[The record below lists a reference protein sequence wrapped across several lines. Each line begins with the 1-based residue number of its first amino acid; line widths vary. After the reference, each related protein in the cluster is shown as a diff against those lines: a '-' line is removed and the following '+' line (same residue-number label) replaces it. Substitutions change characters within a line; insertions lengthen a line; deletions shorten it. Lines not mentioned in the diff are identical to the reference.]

1 MDEKSKTAGTVLRI
15 ERSSIHDGQGLRTVV
30 FLKGCPL
37 RCRWCST
44 PESQSP
50 GPELGFAAD
59 RCRGCGTCAKVC
71 PAGAISSAAEKGK
84 AELNRAK
91 CRGCFAC
98 VAECPA
104 GALKKYGV
112 PMTVEDVV
120 AEITRDEVFYFH
132 SGGGVTISGGEP
144 LYQPRF
150 TAEVL
155 KECKRLGIHTA
166 IETCLFAPWNHV
178 EAVLPWLDVL
188 YADIKLMDEGLHKRW
203 TGAGNGLI
211 LENLHR
217 IDASLYNTEIIAR
230 IPVIPGVTDTD
241 SNLSDTV
248 EMLSRI
254 KKLKDIELL
263 PYHRLGIET
272 YRNLGREYS
281 LRDLVPPSEE
291 HMLERRRY
299 IDRLMKKF
307 HIGSQPAA
315 GG

>member
-1 MDEKSKTAGTVLRI
+1 M
-15 ERSSIHDGQGLRTVV
+15 GL
-30 FLKGCPL
+30 
-37 RCRWCST
+37 
-44 PESQSP
+44 
-50 GPELGFAAD
+50 AAD
-59 RCRGCGTCAKVC
+59 RCKGCGTCAEVC
-71 PAGAISSAAEKGK
+71 PAGAVSPEEEKGK
-84 AELNRAK
+84 AELNSAK
-91 CRGCFAC
+91 CRACFAC
-98 VAECPA
+98 VSECPA

-112 PMTVEDVV
+112 PMTVEETV
-120 AEITRDEVFYFH
+120 AEISRDEVFYFH

-211 LENLHR
+211 LENLRR
-217 IDASLYNTEIIAR
+217 IDASPYDVEIIAR
-230 IPVIPGVTDTD
+230 IPLIPGVTDTD
-241 SNLSDTV
+241 GNLSDTV
-248 EMLSRI
+248 EILSRI
-254 KKLKDIELL
+254 KRLKDIELL

-281 LRDLVPPSEE
+281 LKDLVPPSEE
-291 HMLERRRY
+291 HVIERRKY
-299 IDRLMKKF
+299 VDRLMKKF
-307 HIGSQPAA
+307 RTGS
-315 GG
+315 

>member
-1 MDEKSKTAGTVLRI
+1 MDEKGKTKGTVLRI

-50 GPELGFAAD
+50 RPELGLAAD
-59 RCRGCGTCAKVC
+59 RCSGCGTCAEVC
-71 PAGAISSAAEKGK
+71 PAGAFSPAAEKGK
-84 AELNRAK
+84 AELDRAK

-98 VAECPA
+98 VFECPA

-112 PMTVEDVV
+112 PMTVEEVV
-120 AEITRDEVFYFH
+120 AEICRDEVFYFH

-155 KECKRLGIHTA
+155 KESKRLGIHTA
-166 IETCLFAPWNHV
+166 IESCLFAPWDHV
-178 EAVLPWLDVL
+178 EAILPWLDAL
-188 YADIKLMDEGLHKRW
+188 YADIKLMDEGLHKHW

-211 LENLHR
+211 LENLRR
-217 IDASLYNTEIIAR
+217 IDASSYNIEIIAR
-230 IPVIPGVTDTD
+230 IPMIPGVTDTD
-241 SNLSDTV
+241 GNLSDAV
-248 EMLSRI
+248 EMLSRV

-281 LRDLVPPSEE
+281 LKDLVPPSGE
-291 HMLERRRY
+291 HMLERRKY
-299 IDRLMKKF
+299 LDRLMKKSR
-307 HIGSQPAA
+307 IGS
-315 GG
+315 

>member
-1 MDEKSKTAGTVLRI
+1 MDKNSKTQGTILRI

-50 GPELGFAAD
+50 RPELGFVAG
-59 RCRGCGTCAKVC
+59 RCRGCGTCVKVC
-71 PAGAISSAAEKGK
+71 PAGAVSLAVESGK
-84 AELNRAK
+84 ARFDRAK
-91 CRGCFAC
+91 CRGCFEC
-98 VAECPA
+98 VSKCPA

-112 PMTVEDVV
+112 PMTVEEVA
-120 AEITRDEVFYFH
+120 AEISRDEVFYFH

-150 TAEVL
+150 TAEIL
-155 KECKRLGIHTA
+155 RECKRLGIHTA
-166 IETCLFAPWNHV
+166 IETCLFAPWDCV

-188 YADIKLMDEGLHKRW
+188 YVDIKLMDEGLHKRW
-203 TGAGNGLI
+203 TGAGNRLI
-211 LENLHR
+211 LENLRR
-217 IDASLYNTEIIAR
+217 IDGSFYNIEIIAR
-230 IPVIPGVTDTD
+230 IPLIPGVTDTD
-241 SNLSDTV
+241 KNLSDAV

-281 LRDLVPPSEE
+281 LKDLVPPSEE
-291 HMLERRRY
+291 HMLERRKY
-299 IDRLMKKF
+299 LARLMKEF
-307 HIGSQPAA
+307 GIGS
-315 GG
+315 